1 MSNNQDSRSE
11 FNPNVIDQCMNDMAK
26 VKTLLNELQRRYA
39 QLEKRHF
46 KILSENQVLK
56 GDIAKFSTEIEQA
69 RKSKDGGS
77 NDKLVDDIKDACEHI
92 INDHDWEQSLAYD
105 ALLMYHNGVNKA
117 LLFGVTEVI
126 SGGGSTAVYLSIKEQ
141 LQNTCKDVAE
151 IINIGTSTAFGY
163 GVAKEITKDS
173 GNHKDKEEKKQDH
186 DETMGQT

>member
-1 MSNNQDSRSE
+1 
-11 FNPNVIDQCMNDMAK
+11 
-26 VKTLLNELQRRYA
+26 
-39 QLEKRHF
+39 
-46 KILSENQVLK
+46 
-56 GDIAKFSTEIEQA
+56 
-69 RKSKDGGS
+69 
-77 NDKLVDDIKDACEHI
+77 
-92 INDHDWEQSLAYD
+92 
-105 ALLMYHNGVNKA
+105 MYHNGVNKA

-151 IINIGTSTAFGY
+151 IINIGTTTAFGY